1 MATPQIVQNSVFP
14 LRVAEA
20 PRNFSGLNK
29 LFEAA
34 VLNHQFRLLL
44 LNQPEIAL
52 RQGYLGG
59 AFDFNPGRT
68 NAHYFDSRQITSR
81 TRSTNNQSDELAIL

>member
-1 MATPQIVQNSVFP
+1 MATPQIVQNSVLP
-14 LRVAEA
+14 LRVAES
-20 PRNFSGLNK
+20 PKTFSGLNK

-34 VLNHQFRLLL
+34 VLNHQFRQLL

-59 AFDFNPGRT
+59 VFDLTQEEQTLITSIRAKSLPEL
-68 NAHYFDSRQITSR
+68 AQQITKVMS
-81 TRSTNNQSDELAIL
+81 